1 MNTVPILFAHCGLD
15 WITGSERCLLDLVG
29 NLDRDRFR
37 PVVVC
42 NGTALAAE
50 AERLGAMVHCAPR
63 FGEQHSHFL
72 PNRALVREARQIVRT
87 HNIRLIH
94 ANDFQPIAW
103 LLPVARSAGIP
114 MVFHVHLPTTR
125 EERYFTWSHQVA
137 RIVGVGRTS
146 VQGFL
151 DDGLPPNRATVIYNA
166 VNPMR
171 LSEGDPA
178 KVRAELGLGDDVVV
192 SAVGS
197 LIRRKGYDILLR
209 AFAQVRAAATT
220 GSPVRARLLIVGDGP
235 ERQELEALVTSL
247 GIADTVHFLGR
258 RTDVAAI
265 LGASDIAVSA
275 AREEGLPLNVLEAGF
290 FGLPTVLTDIA
301 PHREIVEHGR
311 TGLIAGSDD
320 VPAFA
325 NAMAQLLADPAFR
338 QRLGQAAGEHIR
350 SNFLLDR
357 YIREFSALY
366 HELLERPARS
376 YGWFGRWVWPRTYN
390 EWIRSAG
397 QRRLASFARAARTSG
412 NHPGG
417 RTKAVSPPAPSHTKT
432 LAPFRRS

>member
-15 WITGSERCLLDLVG
+15 WITGSERCLLDLVE
-29 NLDRDRFR
+29 NLDRRRFR

-42 NGTALAAE
+42 NGTTLAAA
-50 AERLGAMVHCAPR
+50 AEKLGAIVHCAPR
-63 FGEQHSHFL
+63 FGQEHSHLL
-72 PNRALVREARQIVRT
+72 PDPVLVSEARQIVRK

-94 ANDFQPIAW
+94 ANDFQPISW

-114 MVFHVHLPTTR
+114 MVLHVHLPTTR

-146 VQGFL
+146 LQGFL

-166 VNPMR
+166 VDPVR
-171 LSEGDPA
+171 LSGGDPA
-178 KVRAELGLGDDVVV
+178 KVRAELGLGDDVVL
-192 SAVGS
+192 SAIGS
-197 LIRRKGYDILLR
+197 LIWRKGHDILLR
-209 AFAQVRAAATT
+209 AFAQVRAAAPA
-220 GSPVRARLLIVGDGP
+220 GSPVRTRLLMVGDGP
-235 ERQELEALVTSL
+235 QRQEFEALATSL
-247 GIADTVHFLGR
+247 GIADIVHFLGR

-265 LGASDIAVSA
+265 LAASDIAVSA

-290 FGLPTVLTDIA
+290 FGLPTVLSDIA

-311 TGLIAGSDD
+311 TGLIAGLED

-325 NAMAQLLADPAFR
+325 NALAQLLADPAFR
-338 QRLGQAAGEHIR
+338 QRLGQAAGEHIH
-350 SNFLLDR
+350 SNFLIDR

-366 HELLERPARS
+366 DELLERPARS
-376 YGWFGRWVWPRTYN
+376 YGWFGGWVWPRAYN

-397 QRRLASFARAARTSG
+397 QRRLASVARAARTSA
-412 NHPGG
+412 NRAAR
-417 RTKAVSPPAPSHTKT
+417 RTKGEPFTTNSPA
-432 LAPFRRS
+432 ARG